1 MAAIRSLI
9 LLCLFTSALAQVQT
23 VGTATLTGSVQL
35 MAGGKH
41 SVTLAWDGMQ
51 GQYITFRV
59 YRSTI
64 SGSGYQMIQ
73 SEMPGLRFTDVNVK
87 NSTTYYYVITTYD
100 SSTKTESAPSG
111 QMVAVV
117 PN

>member
-1 MAAIRSLI
+1 MAAIRLI
-9 LLCLFTSALAQVQT
+9 LLLCLCTSALAQVQIT
-23 VGTATLTGSVQL
+23 GTASFTGSVQL
-35 MAGGKH
+35 MAGDKH
-41 SVTLAWDGMQ
+41 SVTLAWNGMQ
-51 GQYITFRV
+51 SPSITFRV

-73 SEMPGLRFTDVNVK
+73 SQISGLRFTDLNVK
-87 NSTTYYYVITTYD
+87 NSTIYYYVITAYD
-100 SSTKTESAPSG
+100 SSTKTESGFSS